1 MFDLPL
7 ELFSSVCSYLDDDL
21 IRSIRLVFRAINDRS
36 TGYTSIWIFESSGLV
51 PTIRPA
57 THQFRLSFLTPASLL
72 CLQLRELRLVRIT
85 GPIGFHEGH
94 GGLNVWRQ
102 LQESGM
108 RSVYFHNTMIT
119 RFFNAYQGTLTRIG
133 LTYVLLDSGSWT
145 DIVQT
150 IHDLPFLETLSLYY

>member
-1 MFDLPL
+1 LGVIQQRLQLLGRRPHTKHSAGLSCHQRPLDRIHLDLDFRVIGPCAYSKASNSPIQT
-7 ELFSSVCSYLDDDL
+7 ELFDPSFPVVFTATGTKTGSYY
-21 IRSIRLVFRAINDRS
+21 RAD
-36 TGYTSIWIFESSGLV
+36 W
-51 PTIRPA
+51 
-57 THQFRLSFLTPASLL
+57 
-72 CLQLRELRLVRIT
+72 
-85 GPIGFHEGH
+85 IGFHEGH